1 MRFLIADD
9 HQLVLDA
16 VASMLQAQ
24 WPECEIIM
32 ATNAT
37 DAKERLDCGT
47 SFDLVLL
54 DLQMPGVNGILD
66 IGKLM
71 SGNASRYAVLSGFV
85 GQRESLQLLKD
96 GASGIIPKAMPAGSM
111 IAAVQLML
119 SGQRFAPADLP
130 VLDGTG
136 ANLTE
141 REMDVLRRLHEGES
155 NKAIAR
161 SLGIQ
166 ETTVKLHLRSLATKL
181 DARNR
186 TEIVIKSLK
195 GKFL

>member
-1 MRFLIADD
+1 MKFLIADD
-9 HQLVLDA
+9 HRLVLDA
-16 VASMLQAQ
+16 VASMLQAH
-24 WPECEIIM
+24 WPECEIVTV
-32 ATNAT
+32 TNAT
-37 DAKERLDCGT
+37 DTKERLDAGT
-47 SFDLVLL
+47 PFDLVLL

-71 SGNASRYAVLSGFV
+71 RGNASRYAVLSGFV
-85 GQRESLQLLKD
+85 GQRESLQLLMD

-130 VLDGTG
+130 VLDGAG
-136 ANLTE
+136 ANLTV
-141 REMDVLRRLHEGES
+141 RETDVLRRLHEGES
-155 NKAIAR
+155 NKEIAR
-161 SLGIQ
+161 ILGIQ

-186 TEIVIKSLK
+186 TEIVIKSLR
-195 GKFL
+195 GNFV